1 MSNKEEIKR
10 LEKNYEQELKRKD
23 KIIEELKKEN
33 LVILSS
39 ALKRSDKLTL
49 MQEKMKKLM
58 EDNKKYRQKLYKK

>member
-1 MSNKEEIKR
+1 MKYKEELKR
-10 LEKNYEQELKRKD
+10 LEKCYREELKRKD

-39 ALKRSDKLTL
+39 ALRRSDKLTL

-58 EDNKKYRQKLYKK
+58 EDNRKYRQKLYKK